1 MDGSTA
7 GANRSKR
14 GPAGTAL
21 RLVGE
26 LLITAGAVML
36 LFVVYQLWW
45 TNVIADQ
52 RTEQAAQRAE
62 QLLDAPKP
70 PEWTGGQP
78 PTGTAFA
85 LMYIPRLR
93 DHVWRL
99 PVIQGVGLDQL
110 AEGIGHYPK
119 TAMPGQVG
127 NFAVAGH
134 RATHGEPFAEFD
146 RLQDGDKVYVKTREA
161 WYVYQLY
168 RDKIIAPDEKWV
180 INPQPFGAQPEP
192 DQRLI
197 TLTTCNPRWASWQ
210 RWAYWGKLVESKK
223 RSAGLPQG
231 LEL

>member
-1 MDGSTA
+1 
-7 GANRSKR
+7 
-14 GPAGTAL
+14 
-21 RLVGE
+21 
-26 LLITAGAVML
+26 ML
-36 LFVVYQLWW
+36 LFVAYQLWW
-45 TNVIADQ
+45 TNVVAAQ

-62 QLLDAPKP
+62 QLIDSPQAPA
-70 PEWTGGQP
+70 WTGGQP

-93 DHVWRL
+93 DRVWRL
-99 PVIQGVGLDQL
+99 PVIQGVGVDQL
-110 AEGIGHYPK
+110 AAGVGHYPK

-146 RLQDGDKVYVKTREA
+146 RLKDGDKVYLKTRDT

-168 RDKIIAPDEKWV
+168 RDKIVAPIENWV
-180 INPQPFGAQPEP
+180 ISPQPFGDQPGTN
-192 DQRLI
+192 QRLI

-210 RWAYWGKLVESKK
+210 RWAYWGELVESKK